1 MTLYLVYR
9 APRNLK
15 DRSLIPKRLRSLGCT
30 PLRRSL
36 WKVEEEQLCKA
47 LKILAENRPILLK
60 RTREIRKP
68 QIMEEGGI
76 PELGSLVMVTYRL
89 PKDVNREKVRRLLL
103 RTPCIR
109 LCRSVYAFPQNQARL
124 DRDKKLVD
132 AHRFSNFVKEMG
144 GNVRVITRVVV
155 ANPKDA
161 EYLLQETR
169 ERFRRRL
176 LEIVKQC
183 KNLYQMVYTEG
194 SDPYWVQK
202 KLTELKKRYVALK
215 NVAKFYEKW
224 LGINLS
230 KDLLKPYRAIKKVHH
245 AISEKH

>member
-9 APRNLK
+9 APRDLK

-36 WKVEEEQLCKA
+36 WKVEEEQLSKV

-68 QIMEEGGI
+68 QIIREEDI
-76 PELGSLVMVTYRL
+76 HELGSLVMVTYSL
-89 PKDVNREKVRRLLL
+89 PKDVDRGKVRRLLL

-109 LCRSVYAFPQNQARL
+109 LCRSVYAFPQDQTRL
-124 DRDKKLVD
+124 DKDKRLVD
-132 AHRFSNFVKEMG
+132 AHRFSNLIQEMG
-144 GNVRVITRVVV
+144 GNVRVVTRVVV
-155 ANPKDA
+155 ANPRDA

-183 KNLYQMVYTEG
+183 KNLYTMVYAEG
-194 SDPYWVQK
+194 SDPYWIQK

-245 AISEKH
+245 ATSEK

>member
-9 APRNLK
+9 APRDLK
-15 DRSLIPKRLRSLGCT
+15 DRSLIPKRLRSLGCM

-36 WKVEEEQLCKA
+36 WKVEEGQLSKV

-68 QIMEEGGI
+68 QITKEEGI
-76 PELGSLVMVTYRL
+76 PEFGSLVLVAYRL
-89 PKDVNREKVRRLLL
+89 PKDVNRGKVRRLLL
-103 RTPCIR
+103 RTPGIR
-109 LCRSVYAFPQNQARL
+109 LCRSVYAFPQNQTRL
-124 DRDKKLVD
+124 DKKRKLID
-132 AHRFSNFVKEMG
+132 AHRFSNLIQEMG
-144 GNVRVITRVVV
+144 GNIRVVTRVVV

-183 KNLYQMVYTEG
+183 KNLYFVVHKEG
-194 SDPYWVQK
+194 SDPYWILK
-202 KLTELKKRYVALK
+202 RLTELKKRYVALK
-215 NVAKFYEKW
+215 NVANFYEKW
-224 LGINLS
+224 PGINLS

-245 AISEKH
+245 AISEK

>member
-9 APRNLK
+9 APRDLK

-36 WKVEEEQLCKA
+36 WKVEKKQLSKV

-60 RTREIRKP
+60 RIREIQKP
-68 QIMEEGGI
+68 QIMKEGGV

-89 PKDVNREKVRRLLL
+89 PKDADRGKVRRLLL
-103 RTPCIR
+103 RAPCIR
-109 LCRSVYAFPQNQARL
+109 LCRSVYAFPQNQTRL
-124 DRDKKLVD
+124 DKSKKLVD
-132 AHRFSNFVKEMG
+132 AHRFSDFIQEMG
-144 GNVRVITRVVV
+144 GNVRVVTRVVV
-155 ANPKDA
+155 ANPRDA
-161 EYLLQETR
+161 DYLLQETR

-183 KNLYQMVYTEG
+183 KSLYSKVYAEG
-194 SDPYWVQK
+194 SDPYLIQK

-215 NVAKFYEKW
+215 NVANFYEKW

-245 AISEKH
+245 AIIKK

>member
-9 APRNLK
+9 APRSLK
-15 DRSLIPKRLRSLGCT
+15 DRSLIPKKLRSLGCT

-36 WKVEEEQLCKA
+36 WKVKKEQLSKV
-47 LKILAENRPILLK
+47 LRILAENRPILLK

-68 QIMEEGGI
+68 QIMKEGGI
-76 PELGSLVMVTYRL
+76 PELGSLVLVTYRL
-89 PKDVNREKVRRLLL
+89 PKDVNRGKVRRILL

-109 LCRSVYAFPQNQARL
+109 LCRSVYAFPQNQIHL
-124 DRDKKLVD
+124 DKDKKLID
-132 AHRFSNFVKEMG
+132 AHRFSNFIQEMG
-144 GNVRVITRVVV
+144 GNVKVVPRVVV

-169 ERFRRRL
+169 ERFRKRL

-183 KNLYQMVYTEG
+183 KNLYPMINTEG
-194 SDPYWVQK
+194 SDPYWIQK

-215 NVAKFYEKW
+215 NVANFYEKW

-245 AISEKH
+245 TISEK

>member
-9 APRNLK
+9 APRDLK

-36 WKVEEEQLCKA
+36 WRVEEERLCKV

-68 QIMEEGGI
+68 QIMKEEGI
-76 PELGSLVMVTYRL
+76 PELGSLVMVAYRL

-103 RTPCIR
+103 RTPYIC

-124 DRDKKLVD
+124 DKNGKLSD
-132 AHRFSNFVKEMG
+132 AHRFSNAIQEMG
-144 GNVRVITRVVV
+144 GNVRVVTRVVV

-161 EYLLQETR
+161 EYLLQETG

-183 KNLYQMVYTEG
+183 KDLYQLIYTEG
-194 SDPYWVQK
+194 SDPYLIQK
-202 KLTELKKRYVALK
+202 KLTELKKRYVVLK
-215 NVAKFYEKW
+215 NVANFYEKW

-245 AISEKH
+245 AISEK

>member
-9 APRNLK
+9 APRDLK

-36 WKVEEEQLCKA
+36 WKVEEEQLSKV

-68 QIMEEGGI
+68 QIMKEEGI

-89 PKDVNREKVRRLLL
+89 PKDVNRGKVRRLLL
-103 RTPCIR
+103 GTPCIR
-109 LCRSVYAFPQNQARL
+109 LCRSVYAFPHNQKRL
-124 DRDKKLVD
+124 DKNKKLID
-132 AHRFSNFVKEMG
+132 AHRFSNCIQEMG
-144 GNVRVITRVVV
+144 GNVRVVTRVVV
-155 ANPKDA
+155 ANPRDA

-183 KNLYQMVYTEG
+183 KSLYTMVYTEG
-194 SDPYWVQK
+194 SDPYWIQK
-202 KLTELKKRYVALK
+202 KLTELKKRYVTLK

-245 AISEKH
+245 AISEK